1 MFLGVDGGGTKTAFA
16 LVDADGNVRARH
28 EEGSAYYLEVGMDGV
43 GAMLERGC
51 RTLFAAAGVR
61 PDDIAQA
68 FFGLPAYGEDRAVMP
83 ALDAL
88 PRAILAHGRYQCGND
103 MVCSWAGSLAGAD
116 GISVI
121 AGTGSMA
128 YGEYAGKRA
137 RAGGWGELFS
147 DEGSAHW
154 IARAGLALFSRM
166 SDGRAVRG
174 ALYALVRE
182 RLALVE
188 DLDLCGVVYGQ
199 LKGER
204 SGVAGLAGLVTE
216 AAALGDRQAVA
227 IIDAAAAELAALV
240 DAVRV
245 ALDVELGVEV
255 AVSFTGGLVGAEGP
269 LRAPLERALSDRSR
283 VYRVAPPVLAP
294 VLGAALYA
302 ARGAGKP
309 LGDAALRRLADANNV
324 AGGGSRRITAPPN
337 PPYVPAR

>member
-28 EEGSAYYLEVGMDGV
+28 EEGSAYYLEVGMDGAA
-43 GAMLERGC
+43 AMLQRGC
-51 RTLFAAAGVR
+51 RALFAAAGVG
-61 PDDIAQA
+61 PNDIAQA
-68 FFGLPAYGEDRAVMP
+68 FFGLPAYGEDRDVQP

-88 PRAILAHGRYQCGND
+88 PGAILGHGRYQCGND
-103 MVCSWAGSLAGAD
+103 MVCSWAGSLACAD

-128 YGEYAGKRA
+128 YGEYGGKRA

-166 SDGRAVRG
+166 SDGRAPRG
-174 ALYALVRE
+174 ALYELVRR
-182 RLALVE
+182 RLALRE

-199 LKGER
+199 MKGER
-204 SGVAGLAGLVTE
+204 SAVARLAGLVTE

-227 IIDAAAAELAALV
+227 IVDQAAAELVGMV
-240 DAVRV
+240 DAVRD
-245 ALDVELGVEV
+245 ALGVDDGAKV

-269 LRAPLERALSDRSR
+269 LRAPLIEALAG
-283 VYRVAPPVLAP
+283 YRVAPPRFAP

-302 ARGAGKP
+302 ARSAGTP
-309 LGDAALRRLADANNV
+309 LSADALRQLTVAD
-324 AGGGSRRITAPPN
+324 R
-337 PPYVPAR
+337 VPRGAD

>member
-1 MFLGVDGGGTKTAFA
+1 MLVGVDGGGTKTAFA

-51 RTLFAAAGVR
+51 QTLFAAAGVG

-68 FFGLPAYGEDRAVMP
+68 FFGLPAYGEDRAVLP

-88 PRAILAHGRYQCGND
+88 PRTILAHGRYRCGND

-166 SDGRAVRG
+166 SDGRAPRG
-174 ALYALVRE
+174 PLYALVRE
-182 RLALVE
+182 RLALLE

-204 SGVAGLAGLVTE
+204 SAVARLAGLVTE
-216 AAALGDRQAVA
+216 AAALGDAQAVA
-227 IIDAAAAELAALV
+227 IIDDAAAELAGLV
-240 DAVRV
+240 DAVRG
-245 ALDVELGVEV
+245 ALDVAPEAVV
-255 AVSFTGGLVGAEGP
+255 PVSFTGGLVGAQGP
-269 LRAPLERALSDRSR
+269 LRAPLIRALAERQR
-283 VYRVAPPVLAP
+283 PYRVAPPLLAP

-302 ARGAGKP
+302 ARCAGTP
-309 LGDAALRRLADANNV
+309 LEGAALRRLAEANHTERTNV
-324 AGGGSRRITAPPN
+324 A
-337 PPYVPAR
+337 